1 MEDRINVT
9 RSLLPPLE
17 EYIEEIRPM
26 WESHWLTNMGEK
38 HLELEKKLSE
48 YLKVRA
54 DCQETWAESHL

>member
-38 HLELEKKLSE
+38 HLELEKHVTSFLE
-48 YLKVRA
+48 LPM
-54 DCQETWAESHL
+54 L